1 MDGLS
6 EMGFIPPEIVQDPAK
21 RAIVGPL
28 VGAVFE
34 QISAGGGAFNIDLDE
49 ITKDVQG
56 NTSYLRRF

>member
-1 MDGLS
+1 
-6 EMGFIPPEIVQDPAK
+6 MGFIPPEVVQDPAK

-49 ITKDVQG
+49 VTKDVQG
-56 NTSYLRRF
+56 DTSYLYPP